1 MEKGK
6 AFREKIKEFVCFLIT
21 NRILLLKSVL
31 SRREKEDYS
40 ILQPVPTV
48 QPQKRNPETSSDRN
62 IRHTEM
68 MGGGGEFLKPKN
80 KSGGHSCQ
88 DGHLR
93 KQPLSV
99 HRWRASWQVQK
110 DRVFCDLWRKMFS
123 NKNANIKWNLIIKTL
138 RNYRTRTCSE
148 SNSAPNS

>member
-48 QPQKRNPETSSDRN
+48 QPQKRNPETSSDWN

-80 KSGGHSCQ
+80 KSGGALMSGRTSKKTAPVDTQ
-88 DGHLR
+88 VESQLASPKRSGLLR
-93 KQPLSV
+93 SLE
-99 HRWRASWQVQK
+99 
-110 DRVFCDLWRKMFS
+110 
-123 NKNANIKWNLIIKTL
+123 KNVL
-138 RNYRTRTCSE
+138 
-148 SNSAPNS
+148 